1 MRGVGTLLA
10 TFTVFTVALGAMAL
24 GVLLTGRK
32 LAGSCGGV
40 AAKEGLE
47 AIGDCSCRR
56 KEADLC
62 ASDEGNE
69 LLVYAEIGNPKR
81 KDYFKSEREA
91 PRASAAL
98 LDEHEP
104 LEV

>member
-1 MRGVGTLLA
+1 MYNRDVGTLLA
-10 TFTVFTVALGAMAL
+10 TFTVFAVALGAMAL
-24 GVLLTGRK
+24 GVMLSGRK
-32 LAGSCGGV
+32 LSGSCGGM
-40 AAKEGLE
+40 AAKEGFE

-81 KDYFKSEREA
+81 KDYFKSDRERPAA
-91 PRASAAL
+91 PSGEL
-98 LDEHEP
+98 